1 MQEAMPDHKPVTTEE
16 ALTREELMIRRVAWV
31 GGIAVT
37 TVTFAILVP
46 LLMSAN
52 PSWQYPI
59 YSALGGV
66 PLAYGLFSSLVL
78 FRMQVLLLQ
87 RHQAQLMMRM
97 SELKEMASRDEMT
110 GLHNRRHFYEV
121 TEQELAAAQERRET
135 LAILLLDLDGLKA
148 INDEHGHGVGDI
160 VITKLALVISKH
172 IRTTDVAARLGGDEF
187 GIVMQGT
194 DKRGAFALAG
204 RLWAEM
210 ERTPMYESDETR
222 LMVTVS
228 IGVAGYP
235 WGGDTLD
242 EMLHW
247 ADADMYA
254 NKVSRRLPE
263 QPPQPQQEAED
274 TSTLIDD
281 YVLGN

>member
-1 MQEAMPDHKPVTTEE
+1 MQDGRAPYKPVDTEE
-16 ALTREELMIRRVAWV
+16 ELNREELMIRRVAWV
-31 GGIAVT
+31 GGIAIT
-37 TVTFAILVP
+37 TVTLAILVP
-46 LLMSAN
+46 LLMSADR
-52 PSWQYPI
+52 SWQYPI

-78 FRMQVLLLQ
+78 FRMQVLLLH
-87 RHQAQLMMRM
+87 RHQAQMMMRM

-121 TEQELAAAQERRET
+121 AEQELATAQERRDT
-135 LAILLLDLDGLKA
+135 LAILLLDLDGLKT
-148 INDEHGHGVGDI
+148 INDEYGHGVGDV
-160 VITKLALVISKH
+160 VITRLAEVISKH

-187 GIVMQGT
+187 GVVMQGT
-194 DKRGAFALAG
+194 DKRGAFALAR
-204 RLWAEM
+204 RLWDEM
-210 ERTPMYESDETR
+210 ERTPMHEAGETR

-242 EMLHW
+242 EMLQW

-254 NKVSRRLPE
+254 NKVSRKLPE
-263 QPPQPQQEAED
+263 QPAIPQQEAED

>member
-1 MQEAMPDHKPVTTEE
+1 M
-16 ALTREELMIRRVAWV
+16 
-31 GGIAVT
+31 
-37 TVTFAILVP
+37 AILVP
-46 LLMSAN
+46 LLMSADH
-52 PSWQYPI
+52 SWQYPL

-66 PLAYGLFSSLVL
+66 PLAYGLLSSLVL
-78 FRMQVLLLQ
+78 FRMQVLMLR
-87 RHQAQLMMRM
+87 RHEAKLMMKM

-121 TEQELAAAQERRET
+121 AEQELASAQQRRDT
-135 LAILLLDLDGLKA
+135 LALLILDLDGLKA
-148 INDEHGHGVGDI
+148 INDEYGHGVGDE
-160 VITKLALVISKH
+160 VISKLALVISKH

-187 GIVMQGT
+187 GVIMQGT
-194 DKRGAFALAG
+194 DKRGAFALAR
-204 RLWAEM
+204 RLWDEM
-210 ERTPMYESDETR
+210 ERTPMCEDGNTR

-263 QPPQPQQEAED
+263 QPQVLQQEPED

>member
-1 MQEAMPDHKPVTTEE
+1 
-16 ALTREELMIRRVAWV
+16 
-31 GGIAVT
+31 
-37 TVTFAILVP
+37 
-46 LLMSAN
+46 
-52 PSWQYPI
+52 
-59 YSALGGV
+59 
-66 PLAYGLFSSLVL
+66 
-78 FRMQVLLLQ
+78 MQVLLLH
-87 RHQAQLMMRM
+87 RDQAQLMMRM

-121 TEQELAAAQERRET
+121 AEQELAVAQARRDT
-135 LAILLLDLDGLKA
+135 LAILVLDLDGLKA

-160 VITKLALVISKH
+160 VITKLAQVITKH

-187 GIVMQGT
+187 GVVMQGT
-194 DKRGAFALAG
+194 DKRGAFALAR
-204 RLWAEM
+204 RLWEEM
-210 ERTPMYESDETR
+210 ERSPIYEDGETR

-263 QPPQPQQEAED
+263 QPQQLQQELED
-274 TSTLIDD
+274 TGTLIDD

>member
-1 MQEAMPDHKPVTTEE
+1 MQEATTLNKPIVSEE
-16 ALTREELMIRRVAWV
+16 ALSREESMIRRIAWA

-37 TVTFAILVP
+37 LVTAAILVP
-46 LLMSAN
+46 LLMSADRG
-52 PSWQYPI
+52 WQYPV
-59 YSALGGV
+59 YAALGGV
-66 PLAYGLFSSLVL
+66 PLAYALFCSLVL
-78 FRMQVLLLQ
+78 FKMQVVLLR
-87 RHQAQLMMRM
+87 RHQAQLLIRV

-121 TEQELAAAQERRET
+121 ADHELAQAQHRRDT
-135 LAILLLDLDGLKA
+135 LSILLLDLDGLKG
-148 INDEHGHGVGDI
+148 INDEYGHAVGDYVI
-160 VITKLALVISKH
+160 VNLAGVISKH

-187 GIVMQGT
+187 GIVMPGT
-194 DKRGAFALAG
+194 DKRGAFALAR
-204 RLWAEM
+204 RLWEEM
-210 ERTPMYESDETR
+210 ERTPMYEHSEIR

-228 IGVAGYP
+228 IGVAGFP
-235 WGGDTLD
+235 WGGDSLD

-263 QPPQPQQEAED
+263 VPDLRQEPDDNA
-274 TSTLIDD
+274 TLIDD

>member
-1 MQEAMPDHKPVTTEE
+1 MQDAAPHYKPVSTEE
-16 ALTREELMIRRVAWV
+16 GLTQEESMIRRVAWV

-37 TVTFAILVP
+37 AVTLAILAP
-46 LLMSAN
+46 LLMAADKD
-52 PSWQYPI
+52 WQYPI

-78 FRMQVLLLQ
+78 FRMQVLLLH

-121 TEQELAAAQERRET
+121 AEQELAGAQERRDT
-135 LAILLLDLDGLKA
+135 LAILIMDLDGLKA
-148 INDEHGHGVGDI
+148 INDEYGHGVGDI
-160 VITKLALVISKH
+160 VITNLAQVITKH
-172 IRTTDVAARLGGDEF
+172 IRTSDVAARLGGDEF
-187 GIVMQGT
+187 GVVMQGT
-194 DKRGAFALAG
+194 DKRGAFALAR
-204 RLWAEM
+204 RLWEEM
-210 ERTPMYESDETR
+210 ERSPMYESGEVR

-247 ADADMYA
+247 ADSDMYA
-254 NKVSRRLPE
+254 NKVSRRLPDA
-263 QPPQPQQEAED
+263 PPELQQEAED
-274 TSTLIDD
+274 TATLIDD

>member
-1 MQEAMPDHKPVTTEE
+1 MQDAAAQYNPVTTEDG
-16 ALTREELMIRRVAWV
+16 LTREESMIRRVAWV

-37 TVTFAILVP
+37 TVTLAILVP
-46 LLMSAN
+46 LLMSADHD
-52 PSWQYPI
+52 WQYPI

-78 FRMQVLLLQ
+78 FKMQVLLLH

-97 SELKEMASRDEMT
+97 SELKEIASRDEMT

-121 TEQELAAAQERRET
+121 AEQELAVAQQRRDT
-135 LAILLLDLDGLKA
+135 LAILVLDLDGLKA
-148 INDEHGHGVGDI
+148 INDEYGHGVGDI
-160 VITKLALVISKH
+160 VITKLAQVITKH

-187 GIVMQGT
+187 GVVMQGT
-194 DKRGAFALAG
+194 DKRGAFALSR
-204 RLWAEM
+204 RLLEEM
-210 ERTPMYESDETR
+210 ERSPMYEEGETR

-263 QPPQPQQEAED
+263 QPEQLQQEPED
-274 TSTLIDD
+274 TGTLIDD

>member
-1 MQEAMPDHKPVTTEE
+1 MQDATPQYKQVTTEDGV
-16 ALTREELMIRRVAWV
+16 THEESMIRRVAWV
-31 GGIAVT
+31 CGIAVT
-37 TVTFAILVP
+37 TVTLAILAP
-46 LLMSAN
+46 LLMSADH
-52 PSWQYPI
+52 SWQYPI

-87 RHQAQLMMRM
+87 RHQAGLMMRM

-121 TEQELAAAQERRET
+121 AELELAAAQERRDT
-135 LAILLLDLDGLKA
+135 LAMLLLDLDGLKA
-148 INDEHGHGVGDI
+148 INDEYGHGVGDV
-160 VITKLALVISKH
+160 VITNLALVISKH

-187 GIVMQGT
+187 GVVMQGT
-194 DKRGAFALAG
+194 DKRGAFALAR
-204 RLWAEM
+204 RLWDEM
-210 ERTPMYESDETR
+210 ERTPMYEDGETR

-263 QPPQPQQEAED
+263 APAQLQQEIED

>member
-1 MQEAMPDHKPVTTEE
+1 MQDTAPLNKQVTTEDGV
-16 ALTREELMIRRVAWV
+16 TREESLIRRVAWV

-37 TVTFAILVP
+37 TVTLAILVP
-46 LLMSAN
+46 LLLSADH
-52 PSWQYPI
+52 SWQYPI

-78 FRMQVLLLQ
+78 FRMQVLLLH

-121 TEQELAAAQERRET
+121 AELELAAAQERRDT
-135 LAILLLDLDGLKA
+135 LAMLLLDLDGLKA
-148 INDEHGHGVGDI
+148 INDEYGHGVGDI
-160 VITKLALVISKH
+160 VITQLAMVITKH

-187 GIVMQGT
+187 GVVMQGA
-194 DKRGAFALAG
+194 DKRGAFALAR
-204 RLWAEM
+204 RLWEEM
-210 ERTPMYESDETR
+210 ERTPMYEEGDTR

-254 NKVSRRLPE
+254 NKVSRRLP
-263 QPPQPQQEAED
+263 QPPEQLQQEPDD
-274 TSTLIDD
+274 TGTLIDD
-281 YVLGN
+281 YVLGS